1 MEFEVINDVR
11 NDKEKVKDFTQRM
24 RYVMELEKQ
33 RKQLEKKGLNNLS
46 TFELKEYT
54 DLGVN
59 INLQR
64 MQNRLENLEN
74 IDLRR

>member
-1 MEFEVINDVR
+1 MEFEVINDGR

-33 RKQLEKKGLNNLS
+33 RNQLEKKGLNNLS